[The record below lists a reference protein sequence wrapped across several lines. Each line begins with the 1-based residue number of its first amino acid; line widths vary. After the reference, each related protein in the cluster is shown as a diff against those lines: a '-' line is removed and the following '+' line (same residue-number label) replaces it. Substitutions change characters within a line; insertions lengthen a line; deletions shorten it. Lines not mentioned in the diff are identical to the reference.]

1 MYHSLMLVD
10 MSRHAEFDKSISVSK
25 LSQISTLL
33 EEYIPKMLM
42 YQDSMAHPD
51 GGLSF
56 FNDSVDG
63 IAPSVFKIK
72 NYAKKMGFLKNTS
85 NSSDPELGDNIGS
98 GYFSAKIGKNKLIFD
113 AASIGPDYIP
123 GHAHAV
129 HYLLNFLLVVNEFC
143 KLGDL
148 RIWLSLK
155 RLGQRKTFS
164 HNTVEVDCK
173 DSSQVWSSFR
183 VANRARIFDRFAALN
198 ADNVIILNASHDGY
212 KTIFGGCNHTRRL
225 TFSTGALLLNG
236 LSIQGRFNSAK
247 SRFIFSS

>member
-1 MYHSLMLVD
+1 MLEIPEQILEDGANFEPSPMYHSLMLVD
-10 MSRHAEFDKSISVSK
+10 MLDMLNLIRAYPSQE

-42 YQDSMAHPD
+42 YQDPMAHPD

-85 NSSDPELGDNIGS
+85 NSSDPELVDNIGS

-123 GHAHAV
+123 GHAHADTLSFELSV
-129 HYLLNFLLVVNEFC
+129 GGQRVFVNSGTSEY
-143 KLGDL
+143 G
-148 RIWLSLK
+148 LSLK
-155 RLGQRKTFS
+155 RLRQRKTFS

-198 ADNVIILNASHDGY
+198 ADQCYNPQR
-212 KTIFGGCNHTRRL
+212 KP
-225 TFSTGALLLNG
+225 
-236 LSIQGRFNSAK
+236 
-247 SRFIFSS
+247 